1 VDVGQ
6 TVAASLQAPTLF
18 TIAKDLTRM
27 QVDTNVSEAD
37 VGRITVGQDA
47 TFTVDAYPER
57 IFRGKVSEIRNA
69 PIIVQNVVTYDV
81 VILVDN
87 QDLKLKPGMTANAS
101 VMIAHREGVL
111 KIPNAAL
118 RFQPESAKQGGPPE
132 KKSENSASTGRLL
145 IERLTKQLN
154 LTSDQQSKLEM
165 VLKSSRQDIQE
176 ISEKMKPEEAK
187 VRIQG
192 LLRQKIGVI
201 LTDEQK
207 QKLKEQSQSSQ
218 AEQRKP
224 ARVWV
229 LSKERKPTPVS
240 IVLGI
245 TDGTFSE
252 VMAGDLQEGTEVI
265 VEETSTKKS
274 QSSPPSP
281 FGRMGR

>member
-1 VDVGQ
+1 
-6 TVAASLQAPTLF
+6 
-18 TIAKDLTRM
+18 M

-47 TFTVDAYPER
+47 TFTIDAYPER

-87 QDLKLKPGMTANAS
+87 RDLKLKPGMTANAS

-118 RFQPESAKQGGPPE
+118 RFQPESAKQGSPPG
-132 KKSENSASTGRLL
+132 KKSENSASAGRLL

-165 VLKSSRQDIQE
+165 VLKSSRQEIQE

-192 LLRQKIGVI
+192 LIRQKIGAI

-252 VMAGDLQEGTEVI
+252 VMTGDLQEGTEVI
-265 VEETSTKKS
+265 VEETSVKKS
-274 QSSPPSP
+274 QSGSPSP
-281 FGRMGR
+281 FGRIGK